1 MRPSRRRSDRRKSG
15 SSEPKHR
22 EGSRFERGCHAVAEA
37 DDIAALLAAVR
48 PLDGVS
54 TAPVRSGAAGFDAR
68 ASATTWILEEG
79 LKVLATRD
87 RQRIVDS
94 WGVPRRN
101 LCPSLVTDGGCD
113 VRIRHAV
120 IAGAARVAL
129 LDWLPLSRT
138 DLAVYETGL
147 FRGTP
152 VRALTLLVRPPT
164 IWSIDEALVADHLF
178 PRGRG
183 FEPERFDAI
192 EEYARGRLGRKQLT
206 RLREATARVERQL
219 PVEGFPRASATI
231 GAGCTVIARDD
242 EWCATIAA
250 LQLARYASSALV
262 DRVAAAS
269 PREIAGGV
277 GAHPASTP

>member
-1 MRPSRRRSDRRKSG
+1 MGRRPD
-15 SSEPKHR
+15 
-22 EGSRFERGCHAVAEA
+22 AVAEA
-37 DDIAALLAAVR
+37 DGIAALFAAVR

-54 TAPVRSGAAGFDAR
+54 PSPARSGAARFDAR
-68 ASATTWILEEG
+68 ASATTWILEGG
-79 LKVLATRD
+79 LKLLATRE

-94 WGVPRRN
+94 WSVPHRN

-113 VRIRHAV
+113 VRIRDAV
-120 IAGAARVAL
+120 VTGVVRVAL
-129 LDWLPLSRT
+129 LDWLSLSRT

-164 IWSIDEALVADHLF
+164 IWSIDEALIADHLF

-183 FEPERFDAI
+183 FEPERFDAL
-192 EEYARGRLGRKQLT
+192 EQYARGRLGSEQLT

-219 PVEGFPRASATI
+219 PVERFPRASATV

-250 LQLARYASSALV
+250 LQLARYASSALI
-262 DRVAAAS
+262 DRVAD
-269 PREIAGGV
+269 RERR
-277 GAHPASTP
+277 